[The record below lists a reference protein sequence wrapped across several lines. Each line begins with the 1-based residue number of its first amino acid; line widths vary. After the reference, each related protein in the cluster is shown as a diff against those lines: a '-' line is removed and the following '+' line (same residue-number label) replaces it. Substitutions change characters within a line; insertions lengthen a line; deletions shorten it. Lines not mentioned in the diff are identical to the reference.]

1 MSRLSIHTPS
11 CIAVFLNLKYEL
23 TSVEEGSVQHTC
35 RYLDLQQLTPAWIL
49 IPVFQQLALL
59 VFVGLLGLCFCFVL
73 LKQNKHLTMCVN
85 GTFIRMNLVR
95 ADRLLLRVGR

>member
-11 CIAVFLNLKYEL
+11 LIAVFLNLKYEL
-23 TSVEEGSVQHTC
+23 TSVEEGSVQH
-35 RYLDLQQLTPAWIL
+35 RYLGLQQLTAVWIL

-59 VFVGLLGLCFCFVL
+59 AFVGLLGLCFCFVL